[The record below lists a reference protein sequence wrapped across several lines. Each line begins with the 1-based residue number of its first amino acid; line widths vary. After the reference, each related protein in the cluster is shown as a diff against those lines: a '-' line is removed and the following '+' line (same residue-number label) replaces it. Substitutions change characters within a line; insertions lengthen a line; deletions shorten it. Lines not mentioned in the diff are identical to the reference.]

1 MEDSENAGGA
11 TGNQTS
17 TSSQFESPLGRT
29 YIGLGGV
36 IAIMAYLV
44 LFLALDLYVVI
55 KVWPPAL
62 TRTATQTTQGVTTP
76 NTAPS
81 PSTTPAASST
91 PSANSPAKGD
101 VQKPPT
107 GNSGTTNSS
116 SEGGIQKQ
124 TTEQDQGPWKISFLW
139 EKEHEITLN
148 ESLFLLVMASGSL
161 GALLRALRSFYWY
174 AGNRELKWSWSSMY
188 LLLPFTGGLVA
199 TVFYLI
205 VRGGFVTKPPGND
218 TAFGFAALGALVGLF
233 SEEAIL
239 KLKQISETV
248 FTKSEPGKDTAG
260 APAKISGISPA
271 KGPQTGG
278 TAVTITGDN
287 FLQGARVNFGSVPAN
302 VGVVTKTTIAVTT
315 PAHATGAVDV
325 EVINPDNHSDI
336 RRGAYTYE

>member
-1 MEDSENAGGA
+1 MGDSENAAGA
-11 TGNQTS
+11 TGNQNPTPY
-17 TSSQFESPLGRT
+17 QPESPLGRN
-29 YIGLGGV
+29 YVGLGGV
-36 IAIMAYLV
+36 IAIMAYLI
-44 LFLALDLYVVI
+44 LFLASDLYVVI

-62 TRTATQTTQGVTTP
+62 ARTATQTTQGATTP
-76 NTAPS
+76 NTSPTASTAPA
-81 PSTTPAASST
+81 TASST
-91 PSANSPAKGD
+91 PSTNPPPTGD
-101 VQKPPT
+101 NQKPPAT
-107 GNSGTTNSS
+107 SSGTTNS

-124 TTEQDQGPWKISFLW
+124 TTEQDQGPWKIGFLW
-139 EKEHEITLN
+139 VTDQEITLN
-148 ESLFLLVMASGSL
+148 ESLFLIVMASGSL

-188 LLLPFTGGLVA
+188 VLLPFTGGLVA

-218 TAFGFAALGALVGLF
+218 TAFGFAALGSLVGLF

-271 KGPQTGG
+271 KGPQAGG
-278 TAVTITGDN
+278 TPVTITGDN
-287 FLQGARVNFGSVPAN
+287 FLQGARVNFGGVPAN
-302 VGVVTKTTIAVTT
+302 VGVITKTTIAVTT
-315 PAHATGAVDV
+315 PAHAAGAVDV
-325 EVINPDNHSDI
+325 EVVNPDNHSDI